1 MNLNQQTEI
10 EISDQND
17 NASYSEITI
26 LEHLNSKVIQNLN
39 NLICDSNSSLYFLSK
54 ENIDSLRKNEIY
66 IEKEE
71 NTLTNESIKN
81 LFSEEKLLKP
91 KEKEVYKNE
100 LTRNDSKVV
109 NNELNTI
116 EEIISDNNKPKN
128 KNISKKRLIINLP
141 QKNIKTEE
149 KNQ

>member
-1 MNLNQQTEI
+1 MLNQQTEI
-10 EISDQND
+10 ELSDQND

-26 LEHLNSKVIQNLN
+26 LEHLNSKAIQNLN

-81 LFSEEKLLKP
+81 LFSEDKLLKP
-91 KEKEVYKNE
+91 EEKEVYKNE